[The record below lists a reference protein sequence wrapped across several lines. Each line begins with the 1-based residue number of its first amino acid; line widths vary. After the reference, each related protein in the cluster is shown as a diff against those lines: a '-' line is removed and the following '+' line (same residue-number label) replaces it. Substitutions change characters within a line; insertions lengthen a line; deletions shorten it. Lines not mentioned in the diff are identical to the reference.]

1 MAKIEKSIMTPK
13 WLEIKKMYETESNGS
28 KEYKSNFKIGGEFD
42 ELTREFLDMIM
53 TICEEFSNECTIE
66 GVHMNL
72 WKERIW
78 SVIENGGLLAPIAW
92 KLDDE
97 ADELEALEAQEA
109 AWSTN
114 ENEFGEFGD
123 YEPTDQELRETESID
138 IN

>member
-53 TICEEFSNECTIE
+53 TICEEFGNECTIE

-109 AWSTN
+109 ALSTN
-114 ENEFGEFGD
+114 ENEFGEFGE

>member
-1 MAKIEKSIMTPK
+1 MTKVTRSIMTPK

-53 TICEEFSNECTIE
+53 TICEEFGNECTIE

-114 ENEFGEFGD
+114 ENEFGEFGE

>member
-1 MAKIEKSIMTPK
+1 MTKVTRSIMTPK

-53 TICEEFSNECTIE
+53 TICEEFGNECTIE

-97 ADELEALEAQEA
+97 ADELEALEAKEA

-114 ENEFGEFGD
+114 ENEFGEFGE

-138 IN
+138 I